1 MEGLPIR
8 SPSTIVTVAQED
20 PILCQSSYQRI
31 QGACTLFVRK
41 VLEGETLDDHV
52 KGTWA

>member
-1 MEGLPIR
+1 MEGLTIR

-20 PILCQSSYQRI
+20 PILCQSNYQRV
-31 QGACTLFVRK
+31 QGTSTFFIRE
-41 VLEGETLDDHV
+41 VLERTTLDDHV